1 MNKKLIIIT
10 VAAVLAVAAAVF
22 AVLYVSGEKDTE
34 PDVSQYESASGPDD
48 SSEPAS
54 EPETET
60 VSESDAP
67 YVDMLLNEMYAMIE
81 AGECYP
87 YENEIFIV
95 ATAEPEP
102 EYDENGKVVS
112 VFGLPVEEYRLSY
125 VSQMEGFKYKNIT
138 VKISEDTDLREALIM
153 LNAREDVYSA
163 VPEIRSGFPTLYPS
177 D

>member
-60 VSESDAP
+60 VS
-67 YVDMLLNEMYAMIE
+67 
-81 AGECYP
+81 
-87 YENEIFIV
+87 
-95 ATAEPEP
+95 
-102 EYDENGKVVS
+102 
-112 VFGLPVEEYRLSY
+112 
-125 VSQMEGFKYKNIT
+125 
-138 VKISEDTDLREALIM
+138 
-153 LNAREDVYSA
+153 
-163 VPEIRSGFPTLYPS
+163 
-177 D
+177 